1 MSISSETKF
10 IGISPD
16 VSVEQKR
23 STQINDQ
30 SEGYTASEIIGAGL
44 GYKVY
49 TALLTQTGT
58 NAPVA
63 TVLQN
68 TFDDDFVWAYEGIG
82 GYSVSNAEITQ
93 NTITFFGANGG
104 NNTAQSSSTIA
115 NQISYVVSSPEGMLD
130 NGLLT
135 KCPIEIRLY
144 I

>member
-49 TALLTQTGT
+49 TIMYNQTDA
-58 NAPVA
+58 NDPVP
-63 TVLQN
+63 VILQN
-68 TFDDDFVWAYEGIG
+68 TLGSTPTWIRIESGTYEVTDTQFTVTKAMLFLGNNSQVSFDVDFVGNTFTLTTLDGDGISNFPMEFRVYE
-82 GYSVSNAEITQ
+82 
-93 NTITFFGANGG
+93 
-104 NNTAQSSSTIA
+104 
-115 NQISYVVSSPEGMLD
+115 
-130 NGLLT
+130 
-135 KCPIEIRLY
+135 
-144 I
+144 